1 MSQRTYNQ
9 LWADA
14 QLELS
19 RLLIEEL
26 PAEPPRPEKDRVVF
40 FQRLA
45 MLYVRYIQIFR
56 QLEKVYDQSVHP
68 QKRRV
73 IRATLDGVIGR
84 VLELKNEMVEKEFS
98 EYHYMDDVLH
108 DLKLIPADLEIPIPR
123 YFISDRSKELQ
134 ERQTMLTDIMK
145 MIEVTE
151 SPQPLITKDMSQEEA
166 IKIIQMTERAR
177 QGRLRATLKEES
189 RNMNRMYA
197 TKDPGAAA
205 IELAIVCIQKVW
217 RGHVQ
222 RKRTKIAR
230 NEEMIFLGMVSKMD
244 R

>member
-1 MSQRTYNQ
+1 MTELLATLTGLALLPLPFVAYGLLWNKFTITTNKKNHIFHLVFCSRTYNE

-19 RLLIEEL
+19 RLLAEEL

-56 QLEKVYDQSVHP
+56 QLERVYDQVVHP

-73 IRATLDGVIGR
+73 IRAILDGVRGR

-108 DLKLIPADLEIPIPR
+108 DLKLTPVSFIFIMNLPEQNYIDLFTAGAGFIRDDPSIMTQLNR
-123 YFISDRSKELQ
+123 YCLYCHL
-134 ERQTMLTDIMK
+134 RQTLR
-145 MIEVTE
+145 
-151 SPQPLITKDMSQEEA
+151 SPSLATSSVIAAKNSEN
-166 IKIIQMTERAR
+166 ERR
-177 QGRLRATLKEES
+177 CWQISWKWWRLLK
-189 RNMNRMYA
+189 A
-197 TKDPGAAA
+197 
-205 IELAIVCIQKVW
+205 QKWV
-217 RGHVQ
+217 G
-222 RKRTKIAR
+222 K
-230 NEEMIFLGMVSKMD
+230 
-244 R
+244 

>member
-1 MSQRTYNQ
+1 MFGLHKLYFFLTVKLPSIKRTISQPCPHLIRCLHFSRTYNQ

-19 RLLIEEL
+19 RLLTEEL

-56 QLEKVYDQSVHP
+56 QLEKVYDQVVHP

-73 IRATLDGVIGR
+73 IRVILDGVIGR

-108 DLKLIPADLEIPIPR
+108 DLKLTPVS
-123 YFISDRSKELQ
+123 FIFENL
-134 ERQTMLTDIMK
+134 
-145 MIEVTE
+145 
-151 SPQPLITKDMSQEEA
+151 
-166 IKIIQMTERAR
+166 
-177 QGRLRATLKEES
+177 
-189 RNMNRMYA
+189 N
-197 TKDPGAAA
+197 
-205 IELAIVCIQKVW
+205 
-217 RGHVQ
+217 
-222 RKRTKIAR
+222 KIAL
-230 NEEMIFLGMVSKMD
+230 IYPCQALA
-244 R
+244 